1 MPDCRLLLD
10 SPADGAWNMAVDEV
24 LLMHAAR
31 EGGWSLRFYAWSEAT
46 VSLGYFQPIN
56 DRQCHAASKH
66 CPVVRRPSGG
76 GAIVHDR
83 ELTYSLAAP
92 IGRAA
97 DAGRRLY
104 RLLHAALA
112 QMLYD
117 LGIEARLCPAASSL
131 DGPRGPFLCFQRR
144 ADGDVLLGNAKLI
157 GSAQRR
163 FQNAVLQHGSLLLD
177 ASPAAPE
184 LPGVESLSGVR
195 LTDDQWRA
203 RVGDAIAAALELRPT
218 ISLLTDDEHNQ
229 AQALSREKY
238 GHPTWTCRK

>member
-10 SPADGAWNMAVDEV
+10 PPADGAWNMAVDEV
-24 LLMHAAR
+24 LLLHAAR
-31 EGGWSLRFYAWSEAT
+31 EGVWSLRIYGWNEAT
-46 VSLGYFQPIN
+46 VSLGYFQPI
-56 DRQCHAASKH
+56 DERQSHAASRH

-104 RLLHAALA
+104 HSLHAALA
-112 QMLYD
+112 EMLCG
-117 LGIEARLCPAASSL
+117 LGVEARLCPAASSH
-131 DGPRGPFLCFQRR
+131 DRPPGPFLCFQRR
-144 ADGDVLLGNAKLI
+144 AEGDVLVGDAKLI

-163 FQNAVLQHGSLLLD
+163 FQNAVLQHGSLLVC

-184 LPGVESLSGVR
+184 LPGVESLTGVR
-195 LTDDQWRA
+195 LTTDEWRS
-203 RVGDAIAAALELRPT
+203 RVAESMAAAFNLRPNPYR
-218 ISLLTDDEHNQ
+218 LNDDEHDQ
-229 AQALSREKY
+229 AHRLSREKY
-238 GHPTWTCRK
+238 GLPAWNYRK

>member
-1 MPDCRLLLD
+1 MTDCRLLLD
-10 SPADGAWNMAVDEV
+10 PPADGAWNMAVDEV
-24 LLMHAAR
+24 LLLHAAR
-31 EGGWSLRFYAWSEAT
+31 EGVWSMRFYGWSEAT
-46 VSLGYFQPIN
+46 VSLGYFQQV
-56 DRQCHAASKH
+56 DERQNHAASRH

-92 IGRAA
+92 IGRAT

-112 QMLYD
+112 EMLSG
-117 LGIEARLCPAASSL
+117 LGIEARLCPAASSH

-144 ADGDVLLGNAKLI
+144 AEGDVLCGDAKLI

-163 FQNAVLQHGSLLLD
+163 FQNAVLQHGSLLLG

-184 LPGVESLSGVR
+184 LPGVESLTSVR
-195 LTDDQWRA
+195 LTDDGWRG
-203 RVGDAIAAALELRPT
+203 RVGEAIAAALKLRLN
-218 ISLLTDDEHNQ
+218 SSRLNDDEHDE
-229 AQALSREKY
+229 AQNLSREKY
-238 GHPTWTCRK
+238 GHPAWTCRK